1 MQNQVTLCC
10 AFAGPIIATFLAL
23 AVGLGALI
31 STSLAVMSFVWVI
44 PAAAVLLSLGGL
56 FVFPAFLTLVS
67 HLCPICTRCP
77 ACKLTCWQMD
87 YSHFETTCLVVES
100 STASPVGTSSMYYTV
115 RCANTSLS
123 CCRG

>member
-1 MQNQVTLCC
+1 MQTQVTLCC

-56 FVFPAFLTLVS
+56 FVFPAVLTLVS
-67 HLCPICTRCP
+67 HLCPMCATCL
-77 ACKLTCWQMD
+77 ACKLACWQMG
-87 YSHFETTCLVVES
+87 FGQLEPTCLVEES
-100 STASPVGTSSMYYTV
+100 STASPGGTSSMCCTV
-115 RCANTSLS
+115 RCANFSLS

>member
-1 MQNQVTLCC
+1 MTLCC

-56 FVFPAFLTLVS
+56 FVFPAVLTLVS
-67 HLCPICTRCP
+67 SCSPNIG
-77 ACKLTCWQMD
+77 K
-87 YSHFETTCLVVES
+87 S
-100 STASPVGTSSMYYTV
+100 SLPYVCNMPSMQIGLL
-115 RCANTSLS
+115 AIWSI
-123 CCRG
+123 

>member
-1 MQNQVTLCC
+1 MQSQVTLCC

-56 FVFPAFLTLVS
+56 FVFPAVLTVVS
-67 HLCPICTRCP
+67 HLCPICTKCP
-77 ACKLTCWQMD
+77 ACKLA
-87 YSHFETTCLVVES
+87 LL
-100 STASPVGTSSMYYTV
+100 
-115 RCANTSLS
+115 ANGL
-123 CCRG
+123 

>member
-1 MQNQVTLCC
+1 VTLCC

-56 FVFPAFLTLVS
+56 FVFPAVLTLVS
-67 HLCPICTRCP
+67 HLCLVCVTCL
-77 ACKLTCWQMD
+77 AYKLACWQCGCG
-87 YSHFETTCLVVES
+87 HFESTCLAVEV
-100 STASPVGTSSMYYTV
+100 STASPGGTSNMCCTM
-115 RCANTSLS
+115 RCAHFSLS
-123 CCRG
+123 CYRR